1 MAAAALFLTA
11 ALAADGTEEQCPQPT
26 NVRIITE
33 PTVISVTQWD
43 GNVAPMTFYP
53 GSLIW
58 DDMGDAYTYYIEYFR
73 RSDGGDGTYTPI
85 FNSYCSDYYYTL
97 WSVDQAELLTGDY
110 YAEVT
115 AKRVDDTASPSL
127 PAQTQIWHYTR
138 TAQLDCPTGLAW
150 DGMTA
155 TCGAVEG
162 ADNYNFCVYF
172 SETED
177 GEYIW
182 NHINYLSDT
191 PQRDLRNAVDEQGN
205 GYYYFTVVAES
216 DDITVALD
224 SEVSVHSPIYHRD
237 TPQLPMPTGF
247 RVVTEE
253 EIHHLHHER
262 RDVH

>member
-58 DDMGDAYTYYIEYFR
+58 DDMGDAYPYYIEYFR

-127 PAQTQIWHYTR
+127 LAQTQIWHYTR

-155 TCGAVEG
+155 TCGVVEG

-182 NHINYLSDT
+182 NHIN
-191 PQRDLRNAVDEQGN
+191 
-205 GYYYFTVVAES
+205 
-216 DDITVALD
+216 
-224 SEVSVHSPIYHRD
+224 
-237 TPQLPMPTGF
+237 
-247 RVVTEE
+247 
-253 EIHHLHHER
+253 
-262 RDVH
+262 